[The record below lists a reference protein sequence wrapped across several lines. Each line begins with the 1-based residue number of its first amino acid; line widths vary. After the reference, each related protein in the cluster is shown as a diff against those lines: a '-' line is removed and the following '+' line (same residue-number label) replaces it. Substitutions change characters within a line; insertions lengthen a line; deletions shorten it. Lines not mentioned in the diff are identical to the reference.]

1 MAEWKVLLTDGLKET
16 GKDLFENR
24 AELDD
29 RNGISAEELLTVIGE
44 FDGVIVRGRTKM
56 TREVIQRADKLKVIG
71 RAGVGVDNIDL
82 AAAQSASITVVNS
95 PIASTQAVAEYTIA
109 LMLSVLRN
117 IPRADHDMKSGFW
130 NKKKLAGQE
139 LSGKTLGIIGLGRI
153 GSSVA
158 QLAGAF
164 GMELIGHDPFLTYE
178 DIQDKRVRPVD
189 IGEVY
194 AQADLITIHVPL
206 SPKTRGM
213 ISGQEIGYMKPGVF
227 LICTARGGLID
238 ETAVLAGLESGQIAG
253 AGLDVYAE
261 EPPGLTA
268 LVAHPK
274 VVATPHIGAQTL
286 QAQERAAVD
295 IASEVMACLEGKP
308 LRWKVV

>member
-206 SPKTRGM
+206 SP
-213 ISGQEIGYMKPGVF
+213 
-227 LICTARGGLID
+227 
-238 ETAVLAGLESGQIAG
+238 
-253 AGLDVYAE
+253 
-261 EPPGLTA
+261 
-268 LVAHPK
+268 
-274 VVATPHIGAQTL
+274 
-286 QAQERAAVD
+286 
-295 IASEVMACLEGKP
+295 
-308 LRWKVV
+308 